1 MSITKSINLLYIAL
15 LLFPALLVAG
25 EQAVEQAP
33 AFELVDVEG
42 NKHAL
47 SQYDGKLVVLEWF
60 NYGCPFVQKHYKSDN
75 MQNLQEKYTEK
86 GVVWLT
92 IASSAPGKQGYLT
105 PEKAA
110 ELDILDNAEPTAI
123 LLDHDGSVG
132 KQYGAKTTPH
142 MFIINKEG
150 KVVYNG
156 AIDSIRSTETED
168 VPKAKNYVS
177 QALNELLA
185 GKDVSVNSTKPYGC
199 SVKY

>member
-1 MSITKSINLLYIAL
+1 MSITKSIHLLYIAL

-25 EQAVEQAP
+25 VQTGEQAP
-33 AFELVDVEG
+33 DFDLIDVKGET
-42 NKHAL
+42 HSL

-92 IASSAPGKQGYLT
+92 VTSSAPGKPGFLT
-105 PEKAA
+105 AEKAQ
-110 ELDILDNAEPTAI
+110 ELEILDNADPTAI

-132 KQYGAKTTPH
+132 NQYGAKTTPH

-156 AIDSIRSTETED
+156 AIDSIRSTDPAD
-168 VPKAKNYVS
+168 VSKAKNYAS
-177 QALNELLA
+177 QALDELLS